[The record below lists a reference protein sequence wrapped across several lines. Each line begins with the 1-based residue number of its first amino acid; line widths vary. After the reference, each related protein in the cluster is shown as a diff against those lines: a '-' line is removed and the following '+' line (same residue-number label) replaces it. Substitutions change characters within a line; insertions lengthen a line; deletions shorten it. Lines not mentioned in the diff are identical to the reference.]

1 MNSMI
6 LKRHLLTLVQGW
18 ISFVLLKWEER
29 LIPFL
34 PIKKLKQ
41 NSKSLNEQKNNMLRT
56 CNKCGEEKPLNKGFY
71 QIVKSFKSGY
81 SYYCNECNK
90 PKPKE

>member
-41 NSKSLNEQKNNMLRT
+41 NSKSLNEQKNNILRT
-56 CNKCGEEKPLNKGFY
+56 CNKCGEEKPLGSGHF
-71 QIVKSFKSGY
+71 QIVRHFKSGY